1 MFPVHRKYLINL
13 TDLEIVST
21 YNAQLRGICSYYGI
35 AGNFN
40 KLCYFAYLMEYSC
53 PKTLASKHK
62 CQMPLL
68 MRQSS
73 MDTPAIHLKAG
84 KKKNAVN
91 YAELQKATIT
101 KFTMSIRLKT

>member
-1 MFPVHRKYLINL
+1 MKQKVERNGVILQDTQTAKIQR
-13 TDLEIVST
+13 IW
-21 YNAQLRGICSYYGI
+21 
-35 AGNFN
+35 
-40 KLCYFAYLMEYSC
+40 
-53 PKTLASKHK
+53 
-62 CQMPLL
+62 QMLL
-68 MRQSS
+68 VMRQSS